1 MDENEVDLFPNT
13 INSYP
18 WIGHIVQLI
27 TDNASAY
34 KKAGKKLQQKYG
46 TLLWSPCAAHCIDL
60 ML

>member
-1 MDENEVDLFPNT
+1 MDENEVGLFPNT

-46 TLLWSPCAAHCIDL
+46 TLS
-60 ML
+60 